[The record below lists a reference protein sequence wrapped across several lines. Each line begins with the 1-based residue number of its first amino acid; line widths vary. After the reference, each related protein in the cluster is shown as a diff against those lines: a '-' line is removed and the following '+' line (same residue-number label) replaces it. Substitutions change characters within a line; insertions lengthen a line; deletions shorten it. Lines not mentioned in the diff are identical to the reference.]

1 MNATSVRQIIR
12 WLRRID
18 NRMADL
24 TPQRF
29 FSFCYMKMNKKEISL
44 VRLTQE
50 VKDFN
55 ERDVIPYYV
64 VIFVKKYTLRSFI
77 CR

>member
-1 MNATSVRQIIR
+1 MDT
-12 WLRRID
+12 
-18 NRMADL
+18 RMADL
-24 TPQRF
+24 TSERF
-29 FSFCYMKMNKKEISL
+29 FAFCYMKMNQKEISL
-44 VRLTQE
+44 VRLKQE

-64 VIFVKKYTLRSFI
+64 VLFVKKYTLRSFI